1 VILTQIGMN
10 PTYQGCQSN
19 RRRSSKRHVQQ
30 VINYALGL
38 PLTRKWTDRT
48 AELRKKGY
56 EGRRLGPVQM
66 TTDTAVRVT
75 RIVIQDQI
83 SLDKI
88 EYVDHPELKI
98 NQHEST
104 QMPFRY
110 VKGDS
115 GEPVM
120 PEVREFMRSLSFV
133 GLIHPGHVGS
143 HSKGR

>member
-1 VILTQIGMN
+1 VI
-10 PTYQGCQSN
+10 
-19 RRRSSKRHVQQ
+19 
-30 VINYALGL
+30 
-38 PLTRKWTDRT
+38 DRT

-56 EGRRLGPVQM
+56 EGRNLGTIQM

-75 RIVIQDQI
+75 RIVIQDHI
-83 SLDKI
+83 PLDKI

-110 VKGDS
+110 VKGEL

-120 PEVREFMRSLSFV
+120 PEVWVITNNEALS
-133 GLIHPGHVGS
+133 S
-143 HSKGR
+143 

>member
-1 VILTQIGMN
+1 VI
-10 PTYQGCQSN
+10 
-19 RRRSSKRHVQQ
+19 
-30 VINYALGL
+30 
-38 PLTRKWTDRT
+38 DRT

-56 EGRRLGPVQM
+56 EGRNLGTIQM

-83 SLDKI
+83 PLDKI

-110 VKGDS
+110 VKGEL

-120 PEVREFMRSLSFV
+120 PEVWVITNNEALS
-133 GLIHPGHVGS
+133 S
-143 HSKGR
+143 